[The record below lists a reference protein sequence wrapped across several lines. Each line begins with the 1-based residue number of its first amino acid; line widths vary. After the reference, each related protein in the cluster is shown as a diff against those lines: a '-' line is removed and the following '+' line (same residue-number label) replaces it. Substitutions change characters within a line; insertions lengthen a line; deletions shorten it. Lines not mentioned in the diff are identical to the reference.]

1 MKKFL
6 VILVVAFLRCLAVGA
21 QGTVTVTQSE
31 DIDALVNGKKNAK
44 INKKKQQPQ
53 SQGTVRKPS
62 MPSISTPRVEPRIT
76 PPDISSSPNTEAYPR
91 TKLVRKKVRRALV
104 DPIDGTAVKQT
115 VTKRVWK
122 GIKKVRGFRVLAYS
136 GGNTRVFYYRKD
148 RIFIIEKYI

>member
-1 MKKFL
+1 MP
-6 VILVVAFLRCLAVGA
+6 
-21 QGTVTVTQSE
+21 
-31 DIDALVNGKKNAK
+31 N
-44 INKKKQQPQ
+44 NKKKQQPQ

-122 GIKKVRGFRVLAYS
+122 GIKKVRGFRVLALF
-136 GGNTRVFYYRKD
+136 RW
-148 RIFIIEKYI
+148 KYKSSQARS